1 MEEKLNITVDKLQ
14 QQLMEEQNA
23 RLEAERLAA
32 EARLRSD
39 EEICK
44 LKKRLEKAQQ
54 ENEEFRKMA
63 SQHKCSILWVAFS

>member
-1 MEEKLNITVDKLQ
+1 VEEKLNITVDKLQ

-39 EEICK
+39 EEIRK

-63 SQHKCSILWVAFS
+63 SQHKCSIL